1 MTRVLHPFQL
11 EYDPSNPKDAVHVAF
26 VEAAVGEHFKRAVRV
41 VATTNVAGTYNSKVI
56 TGSTVLGPVD
66 GVTLQDGDRLLL
78 AGQGDATQ
86 NGIYVVTS
94 AANPFSL
101 TRADDFQ
108 ASDQIKA
115 GVKVHVNQ
123 GTANA
128 DFTYVLTGDG
138 PFTLDSTPLD
148 WSISKGVSVAVVQR
162 TFEIAGVAQ
171 NNTVTYSFTH
181 NWGTRAVTAEV
192 LDKSASYATVIADV
206 SRPTDDSVNVTFAK
220 APQQGEDYLVIL
232 RAEV

>member
-1 MTRVLHPFQL
+1 MTKVIYPLTL
-11 EYDPSNPKDAVHVAF
+11 KYDPSAPEDAVHVAF

-41 VATTNVAGTYNSKVI
+41 VATTNVAGTYAAKVI
-56 TGSTVLGPVD
+56 TGSTSLGPVD
-66 GVTLQDGDRLLL
+66 GVSLQDGDRLRL
-78 AGQGDATQ
+78 AGQSDATE

-101 TRADDFQ
+101 TRADDFN

-138 PFTLDSTPLD
+138 PFTLDSTNLD

-162 TFEIAGVAQ
+162 TFTINGVAQ
-171 NNTVTYSFTH
+171 NNTTTYSFTH
-181 NWGTRAVTAEV
+181 NWGTRAVTAEIVDIANSYSTV
-192 LDKSASYATVIADV
+192 LVDV

-220 APQQGEDYLVIL
+220 APLLGEDYLVIL